1 MALILGMLRVFTGK
15 YISSDDLCE
24 NFNNCLLSS
33 SSRRTVLLGDCLQ
46 VAK

>member
-15 YISSDDLCE
+15 NISSDDLCVC
-24 NFNNCLLSS
+24 FNSCLLSS
-33 SSRRTVLLGDCLQ
+33 SSRRNVLLGDCLQ